1 MLKQLYL
8 MHYCQGQS
16 EELTGQGIRLVTFL
30 DNGLM
35 ADEVPPGLVILC
47 SPSPQAKKIAEII
60 AAKFSMSRW
69 QIPVEPKENLDDCG
83 EDSRWEQ
90 DILAIQDIEAG
101 MEQNSVVLVVTGPQ
115 KVEGICRALGYDIRL
130 KNSEIPVY
138 EQQQVLTEKAG
149 PLTLVRRLTVNI
161 PIPYASAT
169 QPKSVFPKRVIQSVQ
184 NCMTSR
190 GIRAGALMAAAG
202 FGVFGIAAEVD
213 GRFGLS
219 GATEMKVVAGL
230 EQPIVH
236 IALPGIH
243 PAAQGKNSLSDRK
256 GKEHGALI
264 NTAGNQFPAFNKG
277 R

>member
-1 MLKQLYL
+1 MLKQFIL
-8 MHYCQGQS
+8 MHYSQGKS
-16 EELTGQGIRLVTFL
+16 EVLTGQGIRLVKLL

-35 ADEVPPGLVILC
+35 AEEVPPGFVILC
-47 SPSPQAKKIAEII
+47 SPSTQAKKIAEII
-60 AAKFSMSRW
+60 SAKFSMSRW
-69 QIPVEPKENLDDCG
+69 QIPVVPKDSLDDRG

-90 DILAIQDIEAG
+90 DILALQDIEAA

-115 KVEGICRALGYDIRL
+115 KVEGISRALGYDIRL
-130 KNSEIPVY
+130 KNSEILVY

-149 PLTLVRRLTVNI
+149 PLTLAQRLTVNV
-161 PIPYASAT
+161 PMPYVNAT
-169 QPKSVFPKRVIQSVQ
+169 QPKSVFPKWFIQFVQ

-190 GIRAGALMAAAG
+190 GVRDGALIAAAG

-213 GRFGLS
+213 GRFRLS

-236 IALPGIH
+236 IALPGSH
-243 PAAQGKNSLSDRK
+243 PAAQGKNSLPGRK
-256 GKEHGALI
+256 GKEHSALI